1 MIVIVCDATQEI
13 GYGHLKRCLVLAS
26 FYRKLGLP
34 VTFLMREAAP
44 AVKDILKSQG
54 MGWVVRSDHGEC
66 STYLLEKKDQITL
79 VILDH
84 YKIDADFEKHVF
96 GCFPVMV
103 VDDLCRPHWCD
114 VLVDQT
120 VNRKVHD
127 YENKLYNRS
136 AQTLL
141 GIEYALM
148 DPVYKG
154 VKTNGDK
161 TNILITFGAT
171 DPGNAVLR
179 VLDILEHAMEKR
191 GIVFHVPLSSM
202 SPCLD
207 GLKKQI
213 SKSRLDIRLYID
225 LPDLCSLYERCGI
238 AIGAPGTSLLE
249 RIYCGLINITIVVAP
264 NQREVSQ
271 NIARKGAVVCLG
283 EMSTLDASLFVQTL
297 TRMIDSPGF
306 GDKLQTRAMELVDGK
321 GAVRIIKKTLPLIAA
336 QDLRPATNADL
347 EILYKWQHEPGARQ
361 YSRNTTL
368 PTGQEHQDWF
378 ATVLSRKDVR
388 LSIIEWCRMQIGY
401 IRLDSRGEKQ
411 EISVLIAQ
419 KFQGYGFAKRA
430 LLKILKEAAGEYTAV
445 VYPENKV
452 SIGLFE
458 SAGFYQ
464 RENGEYVFNTRL

>member
-13 GYGHLKRCLVLAS
+13 GYGHLKRCLVLAVL
-26 FYRKLGLP
+26 YRNLGFW
-34 VTFLMREAAP
+34 VTFLMRDAALV
-44 AVKDILKSQG
+44 VKDILKRYD
-54 MGWVVRSDHGEC
+54 MGLVVRSDHGDC
-66 STYLLEKKDQITL
+66 SAYLLEEKNRIKL

-84 YKIDADFEKHVF
+84 YEIDADFEKTIF
-96 GCFPVMV
+96 RCLPVLV

-120 VNRKVHD
+120 MNREAHD
-127 YENKLYNRS
+127 YENKLYNS
-136 AQTLL
+136 SSQTLL

-171 DPGNAVLR
+171 DPGKAALK
-179 VLDILEHAMEKR
+179 VLDILEHSMGKK
-191 GIVFHVPLSSM
+191 GLVFHLPLSSM

-207 GLKKQI
+207 GLEKKRDR
-213 SKSRLDIRLYID
+213 SRLDIRLYID
-225 LPDLCSLYERCGI
+225 LPDLCALYERCGL

-271 NIARKGAVVCLG
+271 NISRQGAAVCLG
-283 EMSTLDASLFVQTL
+283 ELSALDPSLLAQTL
-297 TRMIDSPGF
+297 TQMIDSPGF
-306 GDKLQTRAMELVDGK
+306 GDELQTRAKGLVDGK
-321 GAVRIIKKTLPLIAA
+321 GAVRIVKQTLPLISA
-336 QDLRPATNADL
+336 QELRPAANADL
-347 EILYKWQHEPGARQ
+347 EILYQWQHESGARQ
-361 YSRNTTL
+361 YSRNTNL
-368 PTGQEHQDWF
+368 PTRQEHKAWF
-378 ATVLSRKDVR
+378 ATVLSRNNIR

-401 IRLDSRGEKQ
+401 IRLDSRGEKK
-411 EISVLIAQ
+411 EISILVAQ

-430 LLKILKEAAGEYTAV
+430 LLKILKEVAGEYTAV
-445 VYPENKV
+445 VHPENKA

-458 SAGFYQ
+458 SVGFQQ
-464 RENGEYVFNTRL
+464 RGKGEYVFNTRA